1 MRAVIQRVSQ
11 ASVTVEDRTVASID
25 GGLLVLLGIEEADEE
40 ADAGWL
46 AAKIAQMRI
55 LEDGERRMNR
65 SLVETGGEAL
75 VVSQFT
81 LHASTRKGNRPSF
94 MRAARP
100 ERSEPLYEHFCE
112 LLSAHLNRPVGR
124 GHFGA
129 MMDVSLVND
138 GPVTIVIDSRNRE

>member
-46 AAKIAQMRI
+46 AAKIARMRI

-75 VVSQFT
+75 VCLLYTSPSPRD
-81 LHASTRKGNRPSF
+81 LSTPRMPS
-94 MRAARP
+94 
-100 ERSEPLYEHFCE
+100 
-112 LLSAHLNRPVGR
+112 SA
-124 GHFGA
+124 
-129 MMDVSLVND
+129 
-138 GPVTIVIDSRNRE
+138 